1 MFLASDDGQSVA
13 NSGDVSPVLM
23 ISTELEG
30 SKRESVHA
38 KKRESSEILLLY
50 DPGLY
55 WHFSI

>member
-38 KKRESSEILLLY
+38 KKRESSEILLYEYLAY
-50 DPGLY
+50 
-55 WHFSI
+55 IAI